1 MSARL
6 RAVLDTNVFVSAA
19 RTPRGVCG
27 RILAAAYAGDWTM
40 VVSEKLLSELAEVLH
55 RPWLSDWLAE
65 GEPEEF
71 AAAVRQI
78 AEVVAD
84 PPPSAVR
91 AVRDEDD
98 EFLVAL
104 ARSAGVDV
112 LVSGDRDL
120 LVLDDPEHRVWT
132 PAIFLA
138 RISDPSAR

>member
-1 MSARL
+1 M
-6 RAVLDTNVFVSAA
+6 
-19 RTPRGVCG
+19 GH
-27 RILAAAYAGDWTM
+27 WTM
-40 VVSEKLLSELAEVLH
+40 VVSEQLLDELGEVLH
-55 RPWLSDWLAE
+55 RPWLSDSLAD

-71 AAAVRQI
+71 MAAVRQI

-91 AVRDEDD
+91 AVRDEGD

-112 LVSGDRDL
+112 LVSGERDL
-120 LVLDDPEHRVWT
+120 LVLDDPAHAVWT